1 MPISQQMYVT
11 VDTVVFA
18 KLKKSSYLLL
28 IKRENKPFE
37 DSWALP
43 GGFIDTDEPVKQ
55 ACQRELQEETGM
67 SLDLNQLKFFN
78 FYDEVNRDPRSR
90 TITFA
95 YLAQLN
101 SLNEVKGDD
110 DATEAKWFNIKK
122 LPKLAFDHLEIIKD
136 ALTTT

>member
-11 VDTVVFA
+11 VDAVVFA

-110 DATEAKWFNIKK
+110 DVTEAKWFNIKK

>member
-11 VDTVVFA
+11 VDAVVFA

-28 IKRENKPFE
+28 IKGENKPFK

-110 DATEAKWFNIKK
+110 DATEAKWFDIKK

>member
-1 MPISQQMYVT
+1 MPISQQIYVT
-11 VDTVVFA
+11 VDAVVFA

-28 IKRENKPFE
+28 IKRESKPFE

-90 TITFA
+90 TITFE

-110 DATEAKWFNIKK
+110 DAIEAKWFDIKK

-136 ALTTT
+136 ALTPT

>member
-1 MPISQQMYVT
+1 MPISQQIYVT
-11 VDTVVFA
+11 VDAVVFA

-28 IKRENKPFE
+28 IKRESKPFE

-90 TITFA
+90 TITFE

-110 DATEAKWFNIKK
+110 DAIEAKWFDIKK

>member
-1 MPISQQMYVT
+1 MPISQQIYVT
-11 VDTVVFA
+11 VDAVVFA

>member
-1 MPISQQMYVT
+1 MPISQQIYVT
-11 VDTVVFA
+11 VDAVVFA

-28 IKRENKPFE
+28 INRESKPFE

-95 YLAQLN
+95 YLAQIN

-110 DATEAKWFNIKK
+110 DATEAKWFDIKK

>member
-11 VDTVVFA
+11 VDAVVFA

-43 GGFIDTDEPVKQ
+43 GGFIGTDEPVKQ

>member
-1 MPISQQMYVT
+1 MPISQQIYVT
-11 VDTVVFA
+11 VDAVVFA

-55 ACQRELQEETGM
+55 ACQRELKEETGM

-90 TITFA
+90 TITFE

-110 DATEAKWFNIKK
+110 DATEAKWFDIKK

>member
-11 VDTVVFA
+11 VDAVVFA

>member
-11 VDTVVFA
+11 VDAVVFA

-28 IKRENKPFE
+28 IKRENKPFK

>member
-11 VDTVVFA
+11 VDAVVFA

-43 GGFIDTDEPVKQ
+43 GGFIDTDEPAKQ

-67 SLDLNQLKFFN
+67 SLDLNQLKFFH

-95 YLAQLN
+95 YLAQIN

-110 DATEAKWFNIKK
+110 DASEAKWFDIKK
-122 LPKLAFDHLEIIKD
+122 LPKLAFDHLQIIKD
-136 ALTTT
+136 ALTTI

>member
-1 MPISQQMYVT
+1 MPISQQIYVT
-11 VDTVVFA
+11 VDAVVFA

-28 IKRENKPFE
+28 IKRESKPFE

-90 TITFA
+90 TITFE

-110 DATEAKWFNIKK
+110 DATEAKWFDIKK

>member
-1 MPISQQMYVT
+1 MPISQQIYVT
-11 VDTVVFA
+11 VDAVVFA

-28 IKRENKPFE
+28 IKRESKPFE

-55 ACQRELQEETGM
+55 ACQRELKEETGM

-90 TITFA
+90 TITFE

-110 DATEAKWFNIKK
+110 DATEAKWFDIKK